1 MERRRGR
8 KRTINT
14 THKKTKKEKQQELET
29 EKEKKEKEK
38 EKEHEDETQQP
49 KSTLESNYRGV
60 WPSGVQR
67 RSDGAVINGVGS
79 IHRSE
84 GIRI

>member
-14 THKKTKKEKQQELET
+14 THKKTKKEKQQEPET

-38 EKEHEDETQQP
+38 EQEDETQQP

-79 IHRSE
+79 IHRPE